1 MFDKD
6 FKAKV
11 RLFYETHDIGIKE
24 LSKEFDL
31 QYRTVLNWVKKEK
44 WQRAKGLKDI
54 LQSDIKKELVKKEFG
69 TVIDATS
76 NKIKEKI
83 ANNLGESLYDV
94 SEIVRKNTLDSVSDE
109 LLLKAM
115 GISFLQKNMALGAL
129 IAKDELLRM
138 IELRQA
144 NRSDP
149 VIIACA
155 EKFVSILQDLQK
167 SFYSEKES
175 YLKLNSLND
184 ESLEF
189 EKLSESEIL
198 ELLAKEKDK

>member
-54 LQSDIKKELVKKEFG
+54 LQSEIKKELVKKEFG

-109 LLLKAM
+109 ILLKAM
-115 GISFLQKNMALGAL
+115 GVSFLQKNMALGAL

-155 EKFVSILQDLQK
+155 EKFVSILQNLQK

>member
-115 GISFLQKNMALGAL
+115 GVSFLQKNMALGAL

>member
-109 LLLKAM
+109 ILLKAM
-115 GISFLQKNMALGAL
+115 GVSFLQKNMALGAL

-155 EKFVSILQDLQK
+155 EKFVSILQNLQK

>member
-115 GISFLQKNMALGAL
+115 GVTFLQKNMALGAL

>member
-11 RLFYETHDIGIKE
+11 RLFYETHDIGVKE

-115 GISFLQKNMALGAL
+115 GVSFLQKNMALGAL

-138 IELRQA
+138 I
-144 NRSDP
+144 D
-149 VIIACA
+149 
-155 EKFVSILQDLQK
+155 
-167 SFYSEKES
+167 
-175 YLKLNSLND
+175 
-184 ESLEF
+184 
-189 EKLSESEIL
+189 
-198 ELLAKEKDK
+198 